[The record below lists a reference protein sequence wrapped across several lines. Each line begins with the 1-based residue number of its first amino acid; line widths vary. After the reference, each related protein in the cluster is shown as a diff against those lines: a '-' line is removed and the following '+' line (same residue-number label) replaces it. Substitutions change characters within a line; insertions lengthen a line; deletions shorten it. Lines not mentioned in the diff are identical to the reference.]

1 MIIQTFYAG
10 LNFSSRNLVDS
21 TSGGTFMGITL
32 GAATNLLD
40 NMMVNYSEWHT
51 ERAPQGKKVNYVE
64 ETSSLSDKIDTIMA
78 MLVNGKAPIDPNNV
92 PLASLVAQE
101 KQVDVNFIRNNNFN
115 NNAYRNNFGSNNNCR
130 PYPPNNGNTY
140 GNSYNNSRSAPSEL
154 EVMLKYFISKQ
165 TTFNK
170 TVEEKLLN
178 VEKNISSLSEAHSS
192 LINKMAA
199 KPETLEST
207 LAATH
212 AIQVKIDENVRL
224 LAKLHAKWERE
235 AEIARN
241 NSVFT
246 ITTTNMDASKP
257 QEVPIPPTTMPK
269 PNKSTTC
276 DAKFDFDIDGC
287 NISEVIMFL
296 QKLARSPNASDM
308 HVAFTK
314 HITDALIKIKEEK
327 LKHNASIPR
336 KVEYSCKPIINM
348 QVNDFDLKAS
358 CDLGSSVSI
367 MPRKIYEMLDL
378 PPLEDCYLD
387 VPLNDN
393 AKKKLMGSI
402 NDVHI
407 MVNNAYVPVDFYVLD
422 VEYNAS
428 CPITLGRPFLR
439 TIGVIIDMKEGTI
452 KKNSIQERY

>member
-1 MIIQTFYAG
+1 
-10 LNFSSRNLVDS
+10 
-21 TSGGTFMGITL
+21 
-32 GAATNLLD
+32 
-40 NMMVNYSEWHT
+40 
-51 ERAPQGKKVNYVE
+51 
-64 ETSSLSDKIDTIMA
+64 
-78 MLVNGKAPIDPNNV
+78 
-92 PLASLVAQE
+92 
-101 KQVDVNFIRNNNFN
+101 
-115 NNAYRNNFGSNNNCR
+115 
-130 PYPPNNGNTY
+130 
-140 GNSYNNSRSAPSEL
+140 
-154 EVMLKYFISKQ
+154 MLKDFISKQ

-170 TVEEKLLN
+170 TIEEKLLTI
-178 VEKNISSLSEAHSS
+178 EKNISSLSEAQSS

-199 KPETLEST
+199 KPETMEST
-207 LAATH
+207 FAATH
-212 AIQVKIDENVRL
+212 AIQVTIDENVRL
-224 LAKLHAKWERE
+224 LAQLHAKWERE
-235 AEIARN
+235 AKIDRN
-241 NSVFT
+241 NSVCT
-246 ITTTNMDASKP
+246 ITTKP
-257 QEVPIPPTTMPK
+257 QVVPIPPPTMPK
-269 PNKSTTC
+269 PIEPTTS

-296 QKLARSPNASDM
+296 QKLARSPDASDM

-314 HITDALIKIKEEK
+314 HITDALVKIKEEK
-327 LKHNASIPR
+327 LKHKASIPR
-336 KVEYSCKPIINM
+336 KVEDSWEPIINM

-402 NDVHI
+402 NDVLI

-439 TIGVIIDMKEGTI
+439 TVGAIIDMKEGTI
-452 KKNSIQERY
+452 KYQFPFKKGIEHFPMRREKLLFAPPLKARFDVNASSFENT